1 MKRVCMRLWALGLVL
16 LLLPIGAANGQA
28 TLPDENHYKVYD
40 ITPTYTLTKTLT
52 LVDQFGVV
60 TVDYLYL
67 SRFANPVEKRLDN
80 GVSYPIVDALAH
92 QKWWRI
98 DVVQPTRDVI
108 AIDQFGTSQ
117 IKLGN
122 AVYLLTPTLKN
133 VLPPIPPLPH
143 RNHYLCYEVI
153 GSLPLL
159 KHVVLTDQFGVS
171 TSVTVAQ
178 AKFFCNPVEKRVDG
192 QVYPIIDA
200 KAHLQCYRVDN
211 PQIEPHGITAYDQFG
226 YHQFT
231 TYQNDCLCLPALKE
245 HILGTEKSTWGQI
258 KALYN

>member
-1 MKRVCMRLWALGLVL
+1 MKRVCTRLWALGLVL

-40 ITPTYTLTKTLT
+40 ITPSYTLTKTLT

-108 AIDQFGTSQ
+108 AIDQFGTSS
-117 IKLGN
+117 
-122 AVYLLTPTLKN
+122 AM
-133 VLPPIPPLPH
+133 
-143 RNHYLCYEVI
+143 R
-153 GSLPLL
+153 
-159 KHVVLTDQFGVS
+159 S
-171 TSVTVAQ
+171 T
-178 AKFFCNPVEKRVDG
+178 C
-192 QVYPIIDA
+192 
-200 KAHLQCYRVDN
+200 
-211 PQIEPHGITAYDQFG
+211 
-226 YHQFT
+226 
-231 TYQNDCLCLPALKE
+231 
-245 HILGTEKSTWGQI
+245 
-258 KALYN
+258 